1 MRDSV
6 LKMAC
11 RRDRHAQVGVIQRL
25 VSLYG
30 NRMFDQLDRSSMIA
44 ALVRQN
50 AGQMERVRVVG
61 LKRQQFAI

>member
-1 MRDSV
+1 
-6 LKMAC
+6 MAC